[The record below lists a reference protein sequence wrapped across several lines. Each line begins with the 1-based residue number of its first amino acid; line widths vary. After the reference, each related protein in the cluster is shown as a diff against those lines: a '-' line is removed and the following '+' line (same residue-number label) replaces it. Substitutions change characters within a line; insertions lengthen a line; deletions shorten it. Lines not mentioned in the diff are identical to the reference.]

1 MLPQGQIPRQAS
13 LFEPLASAL
22 PDGFTYRP
30 QFLSELEE
38 QNLLQHVR
46 VLPFREFE
54 FHGFLGKRR
63 IVSFGWR
70 YDFNG
75 GGLQK
80 TDDMPEFLSS
90 VRARAAG
97 FAGLSNGQLQQ
108 VLVTEYRPGAAIGW
122 HKDRSVFAEVVGIS
136 LLSRCVFRLRRRAGA
151 GWERA
156 SLRLEPRSAYLLEGS
171 ARTEWEH
178 SIPAVAELR
187 YSLTF
192 RNLRDQ
198 QRSP

>member
-1 MLPQGQIPRQAS
+1 MARRAKRAVMLAHGQMPRQAT

-30 QFLSELEE
+30 QFLSEAEE

-46 VLPFREFE
+46 ELPFREFE

-80 TDDMPEFLSS
+80 TDDMPDFLLT
-90 VRARAAG
+90 VREKAAD
-97 FAGLSNGQLQQ
+97 FAGLPASELQQ
-108 VLVTEYRPGAAIGW
+108 
-122 HKDRSVFAEVVGIS
+122 
-136 LLSRCVFRLRRRAGA
+136 
-151 GWERA
+151 
-156 SLRLEPRSAYLLEGS
+156 
-171 ARTEWEH
+171 
-178 SIPAVAELR
+178 
-187 YSLTF
+187 
-192 RNLRDQ
+192 
-198 QRSP
+198 